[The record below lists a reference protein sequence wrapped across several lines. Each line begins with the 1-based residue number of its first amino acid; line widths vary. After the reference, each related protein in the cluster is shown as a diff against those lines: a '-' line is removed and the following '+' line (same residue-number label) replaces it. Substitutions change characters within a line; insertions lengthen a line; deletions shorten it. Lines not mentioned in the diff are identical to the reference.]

1 MVRSLINAD
10 QHAALVQKRGKYPR
24 SAVKELSF
32 GRSSSSMSGIP
43 DSLAFA
49 VRTALR
55 YNRTI
60 VQSGYGR
67 CLGPLLVLPPSV
79 SQRTRREGHSA
90 LY

>member
-1 MVRSLINAD
+1 
-10 QHAALVQKRGKYPR
+10 
-24 SAVKELSF
+24 
-32 GRSSSSMSGIP
+32 MSGVP

-55 YNRTI
+55 YNPTI
-60 VQSGYGR
+60 VQSGYGP